1 MRSIEVSRDRLRG
14 PLSSVAADE
23 LALRRNAGFECDP
36 SQHNPAR
43 PRGSTAG
50 PSSATMNGTFCVIS
64 PRNTCAASPRA
75 ARRTPCRSRPRQ
87 IRPCERALA
96 DGKLLVRRA
105 LRLLNRGWLQSAY
118 RCEFDGKDRCEGQK
132 GHTKLVVGRGSFS
145 TDSAGVG
152 CRSMSALRRK
162 RPALLRGNEMMR
174 RAKNGSRDFTS
185 SNRKLPEDC
194 FLFQPDGSN
203 QPEINNGGPTL
214 PRPQFGSGPREEPC
228 DQEARCWRGSRPG
241 PCPASSRASRGD

>member
-1 MRSIEVSRDRLRG
+1 MRSIEVSRDRLRA
-14 PLSSVAADE
+14 AADE

-36 SQHNPAR
+36 SQHSPAR

-132 GHTKLVVGRGSFS
+132 GHTKLVVGCGSFASFS
-145 TDSAGVG
+145 TRSPDVCLTPDSGAKAEIPGPALWANSG
-152 CRSMSALRRK
+152 SCSLRR
-162 RPALLRGNEMMR
+162 L
-174 RAKNGSRDFTS
+174 D
-185 SNRKLPEDC
+185 D
-194 FLFQPDGSN
+194 
-203 QPEINNGGPTL
+203 
-214 PRPQFGSGPREEPC
+214 
-228 DQEARCWRGSRPG
+228 
-241 PCPASSRASRGD
+241 